1 MDKIN
6 IKHLA
11 RELNLSISTVSK
23 ALRDSYEIST
33 GTKRKVFALAKELNY
48 QPNPNASGLREQ
60 KTQTIAVVIPEI
72 SNNFFGLAINGIEKA
87 AQEKNYHVLIYLTHE
102 NHERE
107 VSYFRTL
114 SNGRVDGVLL
124 SMSSEGVSHQHL
136 VDFNKKGIPLVF
148 FDRVCTSL
156 KNVKVTTNDYDSS
169 LLATRHLIEAGCKKI
184 AYLMIS
190 KNISIGQIRMH
201 GYIEAL
207 SMQSEVRQKPL
218 IVECSN
224 DYDKNYDIIKELVLN
239 EKPDGIFASVENLAI
254 VFYNVCRE
262 LSLSIPADIKIIS
275 FSNLRT
281 APLLNPSL
289 TTITQPA
296 FLIGETAANML
307 FKEICKKAD
316 DEIIEPI
323 ILKSVLIK
331 GDSTG

>member
-1 MDKIN
+1 MDNIN
-6 IKHLA
+6 IKYLA

-23 ALRDSYEIST
+23 ALRDSYEISS
-33 GTKRKVFALAKELNY
+33 GTKKKVFALAKKLNY

-60 KTQTIAVVIPEI
+60 KTKTIAVVIPEV
-72 SNNFFGLAINGIEKA
+72 SNNFFALAINGIEKA

-124 SMSSEGVSHQHL
+124 SMSSEGVDHQHL
-136 VDFNKKGIPLVF
+136 VDFNKKEIPLVF

-156 KNVKVTTNDYDSS
+156 KNIKVTTDDFDSS
-169 LLATRHLIEAGCKKI
+169 LLATRHLIDSGCKKI

-190 KNISIGQIRMH
+190 KNISIGQIRMQ

-207 SMQSEVRQKPL
+207 SSPTEVRQKPL

-224 DYDKNYDIIKELVLN
+224 NYEENYKIIKDLILN
-239 EKPDGIFASVENLAI
+239 EKPDGVFASVENLAI

-262 LSLSIPADIKIIS
+262 LALTIPRDIKIIS
-275 FSNLRT
+275 FSNLHT
-281 APLLNPSL
+281 ASLLNPSL

-307 FKEICKKAD
+307 FKKICKKAD
-316 DEIIEPI
+316 DEVSETI
-323 ILKSVLIK
+323 ILKSTMIK